1 MTKDD
6 RYGATDDT
14 YGDDLD
20 GHSESGTVAAVE
32 QRREAE
38 REPVEEEERAAS
50 DSGSSSEP
58 GSELPFIFARRTV
71 KADREAVPVYLQSEI
86 ANEVA
91 NVERELAER
100 FDGDK
105 IMSLDVREALI
116 QAGLRNMT
124 DVEAVMEE
132 WGYGRR

>member
-14 YGDDLD
+14 YGDESD
-20 GHSESGTVAAVE
+20 GYDDHGATAVETQSPDETEQKSRSKDGASESE
-32 QRREAE
+32 
-38 REPVEEEERAAS
+38 S
-50 DSGSSSEP
+50 ND
-58 GSELPFIFARRTV
+58 LPFIFARRTV
-71 KADREAVPVYLQSEI
+71 KADREAVPVYLQSET
-86 ANEVA
+86 ATEMQDL
-91 NVERELAER
+91 ERTLAER

-105 IMSLDVREALI
+105 IMSLDVREALV
-116 QAGLRNMT
+116 QAGLRNID

>member
-20 GHSESGTVAAVE
+20 GYSESGTVAAVE
-32 QRREAE
+32 RSREEGEREAE
-38 REPVEEEERAAS
+38 EESESADAS
-50 DSGSSSEP
+50 DSGSEP
-58 GSELPFIFARRTV
+58 DLPFIFARRTV
-71 KADREAVPVYLQSEI
+71 KADREAVPVYLQNEI

-116 QAGLRNMT
+116 QAGLRNMG